1 MEMINLVCVEWCSCE
16 RAKYIWEDFGGS
28 STWDEIIGRMYLL
41 KAHDIAEDGDY
52 EEALVAFEA
61 ALKLLPQDGFRR
73 DYYYKALADKAL
85 ILCFLEQYEAG
96 LALYDEAL
104 ALAATD
110 YRSGDWMIN
119 NRGAILVLTGAFSE
133 ALDLLQAR
141 LALAPKNDCL
151 RFTLATCLLH
161 LERYDE
167 AVAAYKQANFVA
179 HPEGLEAAR
188 RRQQPDWDDL

>member
-1 MEMINLVCVEWCSCE
+1 MEIFKLVCVEWHSCE

-28 STWDEIIGRMYLL
+28 STWDEIIGRMYLQ

-52 EEALVAFEA
+52 EDALAAFED
-61 ALKLLPQDGFRR
+61 ALKLLPQDGFERN
-73 DYYYKALADKAL
+73 YYYQALADKAL

-110 YRSGDWMIN
+110 YRSSHWMID

-133 ALDLLQAR
+133 ALDLLQAQ
-141 LALAPKNDCL
+141 LALHPKNDCL

-167 AVAAYKQANFVA
+167 AVVAYEQADFKA
-179 HPEGLEAAR
+179 DDEGLEAAR
-188 RRQQPDWDDL
+188 HQQQPDWEDL